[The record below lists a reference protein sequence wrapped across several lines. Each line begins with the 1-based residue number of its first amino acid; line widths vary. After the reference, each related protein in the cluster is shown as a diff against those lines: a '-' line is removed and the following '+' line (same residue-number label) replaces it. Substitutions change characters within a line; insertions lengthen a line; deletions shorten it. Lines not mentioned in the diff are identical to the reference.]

1 MEGASLYE
9 VEKLALKKLKIYKRS
24 KFIFFMSSFL
34 NKKFIFFVFNF

>member
-24 KFIFFMSSFL
+24 KFRFL
-34 NKKFIFFVFNF
+34 CVPLSPACLLDLE